1 MGLTILPVLSEINF
15 LFLNIMT
22 TDINSSN
29 SENVPKALEHLN
41 SVLVKGETLE
51 AWAIQRRL
59 FALTHRRILI
69 AATSG
74 RFIKIKLGLLGGFEM
89 TDFRWQDLGDAR
101 IKVGIFSAD
110 IFVKIFNSTDL
121 AISEN
126 SAQELILTGFGKEGT
141 EQIYRLAQAHDQSWR
156 EKRRIRELEE
166 LRAKSGG
173 ITLENSSGIQ
183 QTGNTSEDAVSKLQ
197 QAKQMLDNKLITD
210 SEYESIKAR
219 LISGF

>member
-1 MGLTILPVLSEINF
+1 
-15 LFLNIMT
+15 MT
-22 TDINSSN
+22 ADNNSSE
-29 SENVPKALEHLN
+29 SPHVEKALEYLN

-51 AWAIQRRL
+51 AWTVQRRL
-59 FALTHRRILI
+59 FALVNRRILI

-74 RFIKIKLGLLGGFEM
+74 RFIKIRRGILGGFEM
-89 TDFRWQDLGDAR
+89 ADFRWQDLGDAR
-101 IKVGIFSAD
+101 IKVGIFGAD
-110 IFVKIFNSTDL
+110 IFMKIFSSTDL

-126 SAQELILTGFGKEGT
+126 STQDLILKGFRKEGT
-141 EQIYRLAQAHDQSWR
+141 QQIYRLAQAQDQSWR

-173 ITLENSSGIQ
+173 ITLGNNLGTQ
-183 QTGNTSEDAVSKLQ
+183 QAGNTSEDTVSKLQ

>member
-1 MGLTILPVLSEINF
+1 
-15 LFLNIMT
+15 MT
-22 TDINSSN
+22 TDTNIPESD
-29 SENVPKALEHLN
+29 NVQRALDHLN
-41 SVLVKGETLE
+41 SVLVSGETLA
-51 AWAIQRRL
+51 AWTVQRRL

-74 RFIKIKLGLLGGFEM
+74 RFIKIKRGLLGGYEM

-101 IKVGIFSAD
+101 IRVGIFGAD
-110 IFVKIFNSTDL
+110 LFVKIFNSSDL
-121 AISEN
+121 AISGN
-126 SAQELILTGFGKEGT
+126 SAQELILNGFRKEGT
-141 EQIYRLAQAHDQSWR
+141 EEIYRLAQTQDQAWR

-173 ITLENSSGIQ
+173 ITLGNNSGTQ
-183 QTGNTSEDAVSKLQ
+183 QTNTSEDAVSKLQ